1 MDCPCHC
8 GGNLVYITDMVELED
23 LKKNCSVCGYLNSFH
38 AQRCDKCGRC
48 FDIGIEYLES
58 PLNDIE
64 ITSDL
69 LRIYNKVDGKLADFY
84 DYNFSKIRDFSILKE
99 KSMRKLK
106 FNYDN
111 NDVISEI
118 TYEQAAKLE
127 ELFEISHEIF
137 ICPNLKCNF
146 DKLLDEGEKY
156 PDCGVESMR
165 ATPEKY
171 NKLLHQKKQIS
182 DKLMKN
188 KRIKATEQE
197 KKYV

>member
-1 MDCPCHC
+1 VDCPCHC

-48 FDIGIEYLES
+48 FDIRIEYLES